1 MIIMLVVGIWHG
13 ANWGFI
19 IWGVWHGAAL
29 VVHRLWMEVCSVFE
43 GLHKIWKPIPMQILA
58 IVITQLVVFLG
69 WIPFRLPNLADTNM
83 FLQRLWGYESDPQ
96 FGVKIYVE
104 SLGITVG
111 QISLLMFAI
120 VLLSLIAYRCDRAKW
135 QLNWQVKLFLV
146 PVSLFLVSILSPDK
160 KLPFI
165 YFDF

>member
-1 MIIMLVVGIWHG
+1 
-13 ANWGFI
+13 
-19 IWGVWHGAAL
+19 
-29 VVHRLWMEVCSVFE
+29 
-43 GLHKIWKPIPMQILA
+43 
-58 IVITQLVVFLG
+58 
-69 WIPFRLPNLADTNM
+69 
-83 FLQRLWGYESDPQ
+83 
-96 FGVKIYVE
+96 VE